1 MEINFFEY
9 LINIG
14 LINKES
20 FSNFVLDYRKKFSK
34 KNFLENM
41 EDLLSNFFENLSKE
55 EKSYMSVNLVK
66 NYLDY
71 LNNKKFDKLKKIYQI
86 LKEKLFFQKL
96 KYFFYL
102 KISSFRKKEKI
113 KTVANYQKIN
123 KSIPKMNNR
132 IKRNRNTPNELD
144 NFVTM
149 KINTSRKRGTINIDK
164 SSKNKIKN
172 ISSSQNDSTTKKYD
186 STKESI
192 NPSKKNNKKNINEIP
207 SSSTLKEQQELKECT
222 FSPKINTYTKI
233 KKNTQKKEIKE
244 NKSNTKR
251 LFEVFNK
258 LHNDNLIYQNKIK
271 YNQEKYEKRFKEE
284 NTFHPKINNNNSFSK
299 KLNKSNKTFDERQQ
313 IYLEKKEK
321 NNEKMKQ
328 ELDDNCSKLC
338 SFIPEVNTIIN
349 TFNKSKIIKNES
361 NTELKNSDI
370 IIDYYSSRTGE
381 TLSSKNKSPFLRLY
395 EESKNRNIRK
405 KNREKE
411 YKIRLNEMANI
422 SCKKEINNVDYEK
435 LKELYLYDK
444 KNDIIRKTRQ
454 KVENE
459 EGTTFKPDIYFNK
472 SSKNIKSG
480 FYERN
485 EKFIKDKQN
494 FIECSIKE
502 RDKLFNNNIKKENIN
517 LDNFS
522 KEEKNE
528 IINNI
533 VKRLAYECG
542 WV

>member
-338 SFIPEVNTIIN
+338 SFIPEVNTINN

-411 YKIRLNEMANI
+411 YKNRLNEMANI

-542 WV
+542 

>member
-222 FSPKINTYTKI
+222 FSPKINSYTKI

-321 NNEKMKQ
+321 NTEKMKQ

-411 YKIRLNEMANI
+411 YKNRLNEMANI

-542 WV
+542 

>member
-34 KNFLENM
+34 KSFVENM
-41 EDLLSNFFENLSKE
+41 EDLLSNFVENLSKE

-102 KISSFRKKEKI
+102 KISSFRKKEKN

-144 NFVTM
+144 NFITM

-192 NPSKKNNKKNINEIP
+192 NPSKKNNNKNINEIP
-207 SSSTLKEQQELKECT
+207 SSSTFKEQQELKECT
-222 FSPKINTYTKI
+222 FSPKINSYTKI

-321 NNEKMKQ
+321 NTEKMKQ

-338 SFIPEVNTIIN
+338 SFIPEVNTINN

-542 WV
+542 

>member
-20 FSNFVLDYRKKFSK
+20 FSNFVLDYHKKFSK
-34 KNFLENM
+34 KNFVENM

-66 NYLDY
+66 NYIDY
-71 LNNKKFDKLKKIYQI
+71 LNNKKLDKLKKIYQI

-123 KSIPKMNNR
+123 KSIPKVNNR

-144 NFVTM
+144 NFITM

-164 SSKNKIKN
+164 SSKNIIKN

-192 NPSKKNNKKNINEIP
+192 NPNKKNNNKNINEIP

-321 NNEKMKQ
+321 NTEKMKQ

-411 YKIRLNEMANI
+411 YKNRLNEMANI

-542 WV
+542 

>member
-20 FSNFVLDYRKKFSK
+20 FSNFVLDYHKKFSK
-34 KNFLENM
+34 KNFVENM
-41 EDLLSNFFENLSKE
+41 EDLLSNFLENLSKE
-55 EKSYMSVNLVK
+55 QKSYMSVNLVK

-86 LKEKLFFQKL
+86 LKEKLLIQKL

-192 NPSKKNNKKNINEIP
+192 NPSKKNNNKNINEIP

-411 YKIRLNEMANI
+411 YKNRLNEMANI

-542 WV
+542 

>member
-66 NYLDY
+66 NYLDN

-321 NNEKMKQ
+321 NTQKMKQ

-411 YKIRLNEMANI
+411 YKNRLNEMANI

-472 SSKNIKSG
+472 SSKNIKSS

-542 WV
+542 

>member
-71 LNNKKFDKLKKIYQI
+71 LNNKKFDKLKRIYQI

-192 NPSKKNNKKNINEIP
+192 NPIKKNNKKNINEIP

-321 NNEKMKQ
+321 NTEKMKQ

-349 TFNKSKIIKNES
+349 TFNKSKIIKNDS

-411 YKIRLNEMANI
+411 YKNRLNEMANI

-517 LDNFS
+517 LGNFS

-542 WV
+542 

>member
-86 LKEKLFFQKL
+86 LKEKLYFQKL

-123 KSIPKMNNR
+123 KSIPKVNNR

-207 SSSTLKEQQELKECT
+207 SSSTLKEQQEFKECT

-299 KLNKSNKTFDERQQ
+299 KINKSNKTFDERQQ

-321 NNEKMKQ
+321 NTEKMKQ

-338 SFIPEVNTIIN
+338 SFIPEVNTINN

-411 YKIRLNEMANI
+411 YKNRLNEMANI

-542 WV
+542 

>member
-86 LKEKLFFQKL
+86 LKEKLYFQKL

-102 KISSFRKKEKI
+102 KISSFRKKEKN

-321 NNEKMKQ
+321 NTEKMKQ

-542 WV
+542 

>member
-20 FSNFVLDYRKKFSK
+20 FSNFVLDYHKKFSK
-34 KNFLENM
+34 KNFTENM
-41 EDLLSNFFENLSKE
+41 EDLLTNFFENLSKE
-55 EKSYMSVNLVK
+55 EKNYMSVNLVK
-66 NYLDY
+66 NYLEY
-71 LNNKKFDKLKKIYQI
+71 LNKQKLDKLKTIYQI
-86 LKEKLFFQKL
+86 LKEKLFFKKL

-102 KISSFRKKEKI
+102 KLIPFTNKKKKI
-113 KTVANYQKIN
+113 KTVAKYEKITN
-123 KSIPKMNNR
+123 SIPKMKNK
-132 IKRNRNTPNELD
+132 IKRNRNTPNGLD

-149 KINTSRKRGTINIDK
+149 KINTNRKREKFNINK
-164 SSKNKIKN
+164 SSQKKTKN
-172 ISSSQNDSTTKKYD
+172 ISSLQNESTTKKYD

-192 NPSKKNNKKNINEIP
+192 NPSKKINNKNNNEIP

-222 FSPKINTYTKI
+222 FSPKINAYTKI
-233 KKNTQKKEIKE
+233 GNNNLKKEIKE
-244 NKSNTKR
+244 KKPNTKK

-284 NTFHPKINNNNSFSK
+284 NTFRPKINNNNSFSK

-321 NNEKMKQ
+321 NTEKIKQ
-328 ELDDNCSKLC
+328 ELDDNYSKLC
-338 SFIPEVNTIIN
+338 SFIPEVNTIN
-349 TFNKSKIIKNES
+349 TTFNKSKVIKNES
-361 NTELKNSDI
+361 NTELKNSDVI
-370 IIDYYSSRTGE
+370 KDYFSSRTGE
-381 TLSSKNKSPFLRLY
+381 TLTSKNKSPFVRLY
-395 EESKNRNIRK
+395 EESKNRNLRQK
-405 KNREKE
+405 TREKE
-411 YKIRLNEMANI
+411 YKEHLNEMANI
-422 SCKKEINNVDYEK
+422 SCKKEINYVDYDK
-435 LKELYLYDK
+435 LNELYLYDK
-444 KNDIIRKTRQ
+444 KNDIIRKTKQ

-459 EGTTFKPDIYFNK
+459 EGTTFKPEIYFNK

-494 FIECSIKE
+494 FIEYSMKE
-502 RDKLFNNNIKKENIN
+502 RDKLFNNNSFKDNIN

-542 WV
+542 

>member
-86 LKEKLFFQKL
+86 LKEKLLIQKL

-149 KINTSRKRGTINIDK
+149 KINTSRKRGTITTNK

-321 NNEKMKQ
+321 NTEKMKQ

-411 YKIRLNEMANI
+411 YKNRLNEMANI

-542 WV
+542 

>member
-222 FSPKINTYTKI
+222 FSPKINSYTKI
-233 KKNTQKKEIKE
+233 KKNTQKKEIKVE
-244 NKSNTKR
+244 ESNTKR

-299 KLNKSNKTFDERQQ
+299 KLNKSNKTFEERQQ

-321 NNEKMKQ
+321 NTEKMKQ

-349 TFNKSKIIKNES
+349 TFNKSKIIKYES

-411 YKIRLNEMANI
+411 YKNRLNEMANI

-542 WV
+542 

>member
-66 NYLDY
+66 NYLDN

-411 YKIRLNEMANI
+411 YKNRLNEMANI

-542 WV
+542 

>member
-20 FSNFVLDYRKKFSK
+20 FSNFVLDYHKKFSK
-34 KNFLENM
+34 KNFTENM

-66 NYLDY
+66 NYFEY
-71 LNNKKFDKLKKIYQI
+71 LNKQKLDKLKLIYQI
-86 LKEKLFFQKL
+86 LKEKLFFKKL

-102 KISSFRKKEKI
+102 KLIPFISKKKKI
-113 KTVANYQKIN
+113 KTVAKYEKITN
-123 KSIPKMNNR
+123 SIPKMKNK
-132 IKRNRNTPNELD
+132 IKRNRNTPNGLD

-149 KINTSRKRGTINIDK
+149 KINTNRKREKININK
-164 SSKNKIKN
+164 SSQKKTKN
-172 ISSSQNDSTTKKYD
+172 ISSLQNESTTKKYD

-192 NPSKKNNKKNINEIP
+192 NPSKKINNKNNNEIP
-207 SSSTLKEQQELKECT
+207 SSATLKEQQELKECT
-222 FSPKINTYTKI
+222 FSPKINAYTKI
-233 KKNTQKKEIKE
+233 GNNNLKKEIKE
-244 NKSNTKR
+244 KKPNTKK

-284 NTFHPKINNNNSFSK
+284 NTFRPKINNNNSFSK

-321 NNEKMKQ
+321 NTEKIKQ
-328 ELDDNCSKLC
+328 ELDDNYSKLC
-338 SFIPEVNTIIN
+338 SFIPEVNTIN
-349 TFNKSKIIKNES
+349 TTFNKSKVIKNES
-361 NTELKNSDI
+361 NTELKNSDVI
-370 IIDYYSSRTGE
+370 KDYFSSRTGE
-381 TLSSKNKSPFLRLY
+381 TLTSKNKSPFVRLY
-395 EESKNRNIRK
+395 EESKNRNLRQK
-405 KNREKE
+405 TREKE
-411 YKIRLNEMANI
+411 HKEHLNEMANI
-422 SCKKEINNVDYEK
+422 SCKKEINYVDYDK
-435 LKELYLYDK
+435 LNELYLYDK
-444 KNDIIRKTRQ
+444 KNDIIRKTKQ

-459 EGTTFKPDIYFNK
+459 EGTTFKPEIYFNK

-494 FIECSIKE
+494 FIEYSMKE
-502 RDKLFNNNIKKENIN
+502 RDKLFNNNSFKDNIN

-542 WV
+542 

>member
-192 NPSKKNNKKNINEIP
+192 NPSKKNNKKNINEIL

-321 NNEKMKQ
+321 NTEKMKQ

-338 SFIPEVNTIIN
+338 SFIPEVNSIIN

-411 YKIRLNEMANI
+411 YKNRLNEMANI

-542 WV
+542 

>member
-86 LKEKLFFQKL
+86 LKEKLLIQKL

-123 KSIPKMNNR
+123 KSIPKVNNR

-144 NFVTM
+144 NFITM

-299 KLNKSNKTFDERQQ
+299 KINKSNKTFDERQQ

-321 NNEKMKQ
+321 NTEKMKQ

-338 SFIPEVNTIIN
+338 SFIPEVNTINN

-411 YKIRLNEMANI
+411 YKNRLNEMANI

-542 WV
+542 

>member
-20 FSNFVLDYRKKFSK
+20 FSNFVLDYHKKFSK
-34 KNFLENM
+34 KNFVENM
-41 EDLLSNFFENLSKE
+41 EDLLSNFLENLSKE
-55 EKSYMSVNLVK
+55 QKSYMSVNLVK

-86 LKEKLFFQKL
+86 LKEKLLIQKL

-123 KSIPKMNNR
+123 KSIPKVNNR

-144 NFVTM
+144 NFITM

-299 KLNKSNKTFDERQQ
+299 KLNKSNKTFEERQQ

-321 NNEKMKQ
+321 NTEKMKQ

-472 SSKNIKSG
+472 SSKNIKSS

-542 WV
+542 

>member
-20 FSNFVLDYRKKFSK
+20 FSNFVLDYHKKFSK
-34 KNFLENM
+34 KNFVENM

-299 KLNKSNKTFDERQQ
+299 KINKSNKTFDERQQ

-321 NNEKMKQ
+321 NTEKMKQ

-411 YKIRLNEMANI
+411 YKNRLNEMANI

-542 WV
+542 

>member
-321 NNEKMKQ
+321 NTEKMKQ

-411 YKIRLNEMANI
+411 YKNRLNEMANI

-494 FIECSIKE
+494 FIEYSMKE
-502 RDKLFNNNIKKENIN
+502 RDKLFNNNAFKDNIN

-542 WV
+542 

>member
-34 KNFLENM
+34 KNFVENM
-41 EDLLSNFFENLSKE
+41 EDLLSNFVENLSKE

-321 NNEKMKQ
+321 NTEKMKQ

-370 IIDYYSSRTGE
+370 IMDYYSSRTGE

-411 YKIRLNEMANI
+411 YKNRLNEMANI

-542 WV
+542 

>member
-20 FSNFVLDYRKKFSK
+20 FSNFVLDYHKKFSK
-34 KNFLENM
+34 KNFVENM

-102 KISSFRKKEKI
+102 KISSFRKKERI

-299 KLNKSNKTFDERQQ
+299 KINKSNKTFDERQQ

-321 NNEKMKQ
+321 NTEKMKQ

-411 YKIRLNEMANI
+411 YKNRLNEMANI

-542 WV
+542 

>member
-172 ISSSQNDSTTKKYD
+172 ISSSQNDSTTKKYN

-321 NNEKMKQ
+321 NTEKMKQ

-411 YKIRLNEMANI
+411 YKNRLNEMANI

>member
-71 LNNKKFDKLKKIYQI
+71 LNNKKFDKLKRIYQI

-192 NPSKKNNKKNINEIP
+192 NPIKKNNKKNINEIL

-411 YKIRLNEMANI
+411 YKNRLNEMANI

-517 LDNFS
+517 LGNFS

-542 WV
+542 

>member
-284 NTFHPKINNNNSFSK
+284 NTFHPKINNYNSFSK

-328 ELDDNCSKLC
+328 ELDNNCSKLC

-542 WV
+542 

>member
-86 LKEKLFFQKL
+86 LKEKLYFQKL

-321 NNEKMKQ
+321 NTEKMKQ

-542 WV
+542 

>member
-20 FSNFVLDYRKKFSK
+20 FSNFVLDYHKKFSK
-34 KNFLENM
+34 KNFTENM
-41 EDLLSNFFENLSKE
+41 EDLLTNFFENLSKE

-66 NYLDY
+66 NYLEY
-71 LNNKKFDKLKKIYQI
+71 LNKQKLDKLKTIYQI
-86 LKEKLFFQKL
+86 LKEKLFFKKL
-96 KYFFYL
+96 KYFFTL
-102 KISSFRKKEKI
+102 KIIPFINKKKKI
-113 KTVANYQKIN
+113 KTVAKYEKITN
-123 KSIPKMNNR
+123 SIPKMKNK
-132 IKRNRNTPNELD
+132 IKRNRNTPNGLD

-149 KINTSRKRGTINIDK
+149 KINTNRKREKININK
-164 SSKNKIKN
+164 SSQKKTKN
-172 ISSSQNDSTTKKYD
+172 ISSLQNESTTKKYD

-192 NPSKKNNKKNINEIP
+192 NPSKKINNKNNNEIP
-207 SSSTLKEQQELKECT
+207 SSATLKEQQELKECT
-222 FSPKINTYTKI
+222 FSPKINAYTKI
-233 KKNTQKKEIKE
+233 GNNNLKKEIKE
-244 NKSNTKR
+244 KKPNTKK
-251 LFEVFNK
+251 LLEVFNK

-284 NTFHPKINNNNSFSK
+284 NTFRPKINNNNSFSK
-299 KLNKSNKTFDERQQ
+299 KLNKSKKTFDERQQ

-321 NNEKMKQ
+321 NTEKIKQ
-328 ELDDNCSKLC
+328 ELDDNYSKLC
-338 SFIPEVNTIIN
+338 CFIPEVNTIN
-349 TFNKSKIIKNES
+349 TTFNKSKVIKNES
-361 NTELKNSDI
+361 NTELKNSDVI
-370 IIDYYSSRTGE
+370 KDYFSSRTGE
-381 TLSSKNKSPFLRLY
+381 TLTSKNKSPFVRLY
-395 EESKNRNIRK
+395 EESKNRNLRQK
-405 KNREKE
+405 TREKE
-411 YKIRLNEMANI
+411 YKEHLNEMANI
-422 SCKKEINNVDYEK
+422 SCKKEINYVDYDK
-435 LKELYLYDK
+435 LNELYLYHK
-444 KNDIIRKTRQ
+444 KNDIIRKTKQ

-494 FIECSIKE
+494 FIECSMKE
-502 RDKLFNNNIKKENIN
+502 RDKLFNNNTFKDNIN

-542 WV
+542 

>member
-55 EKSYMSVNLVK
+55 QKSYMSVNLVK

-149 KINTSRKRGTINIDK
+149 KINTSRKRGTINTNK

-411 YKIRLNEMANI
+411 YKNRLNEMANI

-542 WV
+542 

>member
-113 KTVANYQKIN
+113 KMVANYQKIN

-192 NPSKKNNKKNINEIP
+192 NPSKKNNNKNINEIP

-321 NNEKMKQ
+321 NTEKMKQ

-370 IIDYYSSRTGE
+370 IIDYSSSRTGE

-411 YKIRLNEMANI
+411 YKNRLNEMANI

-542 WV
+542 